1 VRVDA
6 DQYLSKEAQMT
17 VAEGHEGGVSITLR
31 TRPAVAGVSFHNGK
45 FKLRQA
51 ITFKKV
57 AGKPS
62 AELTA
67 GMPHLLD
74 EVVDVLVNHPE
85 IRQIRVEAHWDGSM
99 KGAKAQALTDEQAKA
114 VAKYLVD
121 QGVAADRVL
130 SAGMGSKKP
139 LVPNVGAGKSK
150 NRRVEFVVVE

>member
-1 VRVDA
+1 
-6 DQYLSKEAQMT
+6 
-17 VAEGHEGGVSITLR
+17 
-31 TRPAVAGVSFHNGK
+31 
-45 FKLRQA
+45 
-51 ITFKKV
+51 
-57 AGKPS
+57 
-62 AELTA
+62 
-67 GMPHLLD
+67 
-74 EVVDVLVNHPE
+74 
-85 IRQIRVEAHWDGSM
+85 M